1 MDDSQTSTERRSFG
15 TMVSAPSQLGITSIA
30 EVLNVADRSMSVKFD
45 QSIGA
50 VNSAKAA
57 AMKVY
62 LNIAL
67 S

>member
-1 MDDSQTSTERRSFG
+1 
-15 TMVSAPSQLGITSIA
+15 
-30 EVLNVADRSMSVKFD
+30 MSVKFD

>member
-15 TMVSAPSQLGITSIA
+15 TMVSAPSQLRTTSIV
-30 EVLNVADRSMSVKFD
+30 EVLIVANRSMSVKFD